1 MTPEEPAGIEVG
13 ELPTR
18 VAVTPD
24 GRRAFV
30 LNEGSGSVSV
40 VDLAGSTV
48 VATVELPA
56 KPSATR
62 SFTIPKA
69 ITVAP
74 DGRSVY
80 VGGSIEGDLRIIDVA
95 TNTLRPGQLGGSAL
109 PEPDGVAIHPEGG
122 IGFLAD
128 PAMRGLRLF
137 DVGRHAALDTWLFLG
152 DNTPQSVVVAPG
164 GRLLYVTTTGC
175 AVLSV
180 DATAQPQPAGA
191 FSAGESA
198 VLREAV
204 VGCDIGQ
211 IAITRDG
218 DRLLLVNP
226 SGTMTDGSSIDVL
239 DTAAHALAGPERD
252 LNLPPGQ
259 TALGVAI
266 SADGSTVYLTNWDQE
281 RKVGTLTAH
290 PAGEFLPGR
299 A

>member
-69 ITVAP
+69 IAVAP

-122 IGFLAD
+122 IGSS
-128 PAMRGLRLF
+128 PILRC
-137 DVGRHAALDTWLFLG
+137 AA
-152 DNTPQSVVVAPG
+152 
-164 GRLLYVTTTGC
+164 C
-175 AVLSV
+175 ACS
-180 DATAQPQPAGA
+180 T
-191 FSAGESA
+191 SAG
-198 VLREAV
+198 
-204 VGCDIGQ
+204 
-211 IAITRDG
+211 TR
-218 DRLLLVNP
+218 R
-226 SGTMTDGSSIDVL
+226 STRGSSSA
-239 DTAAHALAGPERD
+239 TTRPSPSSWPRAAAC
-252 LNLPPGQ
+252 
-259 TALGVAI
+259 
-266 SADGSTVYLTNWDQE
+266 ST
-281 RKVGTLTAH
+281 
-290 PAGEFLPGR
+290 
-299 A
+299 